1 MKVASYG
8 SEALL
13 VELGNA
19 EQAAALSA
27 HLAAQLPP
35 GATEVMPGLHTVL
48 LRFEPSLT
56 DAARLVHFLGELRLT
71 ELRHEEPQRPGPSH
85 DQPRAA
91 ADVEAIRLQVDY
103 TGADLAWVA
112 ARTGLTP
119 DEVITAHQ
127 AAEYRVALIGMAP
140 GFYFLAGGD
149 ARLGVPRRPT
159 PRTDVPKGALGL
171 AGDYTG
177 IYPRRGPG
185 GWQLIGRVLDDLW
198 HPTEVPAALLA
209 PGTLVRFEAV

>member
-1 MKVASYG
+1 MKVTSYG

-13 VELGNA
+13 VELGSADGAA
-19 EQAAALSA
+19 ELSA
-27 HLAAQLPP
+27 HLAAHLPP

-56 DAARLVHFLGELRLT
+56 DAARLSQFLAELRLP
-71 ELRHEEPQRPGPSH
+71 EPSR
-85 DQPRAA
+85 DQPRNAA
-91 ADVEAIRLQVDY
+91 KDEAVRLRVDY
-103 TGADLAWVA
+103 TGVDLAAVA
-112 ARTGLTP
+112 AHTGLTP
-119 DEVITAHQ
+119 DEVITVHQ

-149 ARLGVPRRPT
+149 ARLRVPRRPT

-171 AGDYTG
+171 AGDYSG
-177 IYPRRGPG
+177 IYPRLGPG

-198 HPTEVPAALLA
+198 RPTEVPAALLA
-209 PGTLVRFEAV
+209 PGTHVRFDAI